1 MPLRTILPLLLVLLG
16 RAIAAPSPTVVDG
29 VAYQVVRA
37 APRAVSILW
46 VDKRGV
52 PLRTFPAAARYL
64 LEEGT
69 PAETLMNGGIF
80 EPGGQPSGLLIQDGT
95 EWRPVNRRTGD
106 GNFFLQPNGIFL
118 LGTAGA
124 AIIPTGD
131 HPLTGMNIRC
141 AVQSGPLLL
150 RAGSIHP
157 QLSKDS
163 ASRLHRNGVGVDKSG
178 AVVLVSTDPA
188 SPKLPNLH
196 EFAQLFRSLDCP
208 DALFLDG
215 IISQMRSG
223 ADIGTPSPSFGP
235 IIAVTRQARQPA
247 TADRPAPEPPAD
259 TAVAPPPPTTPPP
272 PP

>member
-1 MPLRTILPLLLVLLG
+1 MPLRTVLPLLLLLLG
-16 RAIAAPSPTVVDG
+16 SAIAAPIPTVVDG

-37 APRAVSILW
+37 APHAVSVLW
-46 VDKRGV
+46 LDKRGV

-80 EPGGQPSGLLIQDGT
+80 EPGGLPSGLLIQDGT
-95 EWRPVNRRTGD
+95 ELRPVNRKTGD
-106 GNFFLQPNGIFL
+106 GNFFLKPNGIFL
-118 LGTAGA
+118 LGASGA
-124 AIIPTGD
+124 AIISTD
-131 HPLTGMNIRC
+131 QHPLNGMKIRG

-150 RAGSIHP
+150 HAGAIHP

-178 AVVLVSTDPA
+178 AVVLAITDPS
-188 SPKLPNLH
+188 SPKLPTLH

-215 IISQMRSG
+215 IIGQIASG
-223 ADIGTPSPSFGP
+223 AEVTKPSHSFGS
-235 IIAVTRQARQPA
+235 IIAVTSAKQQTAAADQPEPA
-247 TADRPAPEPPAD
+247 RPAPA
-259 TAVAPPPPTTPPP
+259 AGAPSPLAGTPPP
-272 PP
+272 P